1 MSGSGPR
8 PGRLLVVT
16 SNYPRWAGDSTT
28 PFVLDLTRGL
38 LDRGWEADVIAPH
51 APDAARDE
59 VLAGVAVHRFR
70 YLRPER
76 AQTVCYQGG
85 ALVNLRH
92 NRTNLLKLPALVG
105 AEWATVLRRLRSGAY
120 DAVHA
125 HWVLPQ
131 GLVGVL
137 SGRRLPVVVT
147 VHGGDVFAL
156 DQAPL
161 RAAKRLAFRRADAV
175 TVNSSATEHAVLSLA
190 SPRRLE
196 RIPMG
201 IDVDPVV
208 DPSTVDRLRDE
219 HRAGD
224 GPLIALVGRV
234 VAEKGVFDLLA
245 AVDQLR
251 RDLPGVRA
259 VVLGEGQDRA
269 AAEARTTELGLDGHV
284 RFVGWVEPAQVPAW
298 FAAADVV
305 VAPSRTAD
313 DGWTEA
319 QGLSIVEAMA
329 VGRPVVASDTGGI
342 GDAVE
347 HEVTGLL
354 VGEGQ
359 PDQLAAAVLRLHQD
373 PALATRLAAAGR
385 ARAVERFSADASA
398 DAFSGLFADLIGA
411 RS

>member
-1 MSGSGPR
+1 MTASGPA

-28 PFVLDLTRGL
+28 PFVLHLTRAL
-38 LDRGWEADVIAPH
+38 VDRGWAADVIAPH

-59 VLAGVAVHRFR
+59 ELAGIPVHRFR

-85 ALVNLRH
+85 ALVNLRQ
-92 NRTNLLKLPALVG
+92 NRSNLLKLPALVG
-105 AEWATVLRRLRSGAY
+105 AEWVTVVRRLRSGAY

-137 SGRRLPVVVT
+137 ATRKVPVVVT

-156 DQAPL
+156 DQGPL
-161 RAAKRLAFRRADAV
+161 RAAKRLAFGRAAAV
-175 TVNSSATEHAVLSLA
+175 TVNSSATERAVLGLA
-190 SPRRLE
+190 RPRRLE

-201 IDVDPVV
+201 IQVDPRV
-208 DPSTVDRLRDE
+208 DPLMVNRLRAQ
-219 HRAGD
+219 HRSDG
-224 GPLIALVGRV
+224 GPLLALVGRV
-234 VAEKGVFDLLA
+234 VAEKGVFDLLD
-245 AVDQLR
+245 AVDRLR
-251 RDLPGVRA
+251 ADLPGLRA

-269 AAEARTTELGLDGHV
+269 AAEARATELGLGGHV
-284 RFVGWVEPAQVPAW
+284 TFVGWVDPAEVPAW
-298 FAAADVV
+298 LHAADLV
-305 VAPSRTAD
+305 VAPSRTAP
-313 DGWTEA
+313 DGWAEA

-329 VGRPVVASDTGGI
+329 AGRPVVASASGGI

-347 HEVTGLL
+347 HEVTGLV
-354 VGEGQ
+354 VGEGRA
-359 PDQLAAAVLRLHQD
+359 DQLADAIRRLHGD
-373 PALATRLAAAGR
+373 PALASRLAGAGR
-385 ARAVERFSADASA
+385 DRAVERFSADASA
-398 DAFSGLFADLIGA
+398 DAFSALFTELIGE